1 MNGKRNHDCGLGTN
15 KGVHIYLGQCQRLR
29 WGGGKDKGIS
39 GNGMNM
45 SLYGLAVYAHIA
57 SPVYQHYNLSLVLA
71 KTPHPKLAIYMH
83 FRGIIRGSLSLA
95 YIRLSLVLSKKDV
108 NVVYATQSS
117 PGG

>member
-57 SPVYQHYNLSLVLA
+57 SPVYQHYNLS
-71 KTPHPKLAIYMH
+71 
-83 FRGIIRGSLSLA
+83 
-95 YIRLSLVLSKKDV
+95 RLSQDTPPKTRNL
-108 NVVYATQSS
+108 YAF
-117 PGG
+117 PRNH